1 MKKMKTNNTCMNW
14 RKTHEKFYMFYN
26 LFSYFILPISRESIV
41 FVSNFRNRDLVG
53 FTHFEVL

>member
-1 MKKMKTNNTCMNW
+1 MLSPTVKQLKRKKNQNT
-14 RKTHEKFYMFYN
+14 E
-26 LFSYFILPISRESIV
+26 FIVKIKIVKCIV